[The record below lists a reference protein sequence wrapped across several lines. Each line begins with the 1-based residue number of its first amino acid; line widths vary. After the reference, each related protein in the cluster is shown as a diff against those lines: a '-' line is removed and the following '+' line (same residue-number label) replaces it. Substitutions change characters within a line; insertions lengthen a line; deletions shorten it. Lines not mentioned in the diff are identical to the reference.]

1 MEERLKS
8 LETAKQFYAAFAKAD
23 VNEMLKH
30 YGSEI
35 IFSDPVFGIL
45 KGEQAFAMWR
55 MLVRPGIDIQAK
67 EPEFADNK
75 VIVNWRATYIYSPTG
90 RKVVNHVKAQ
100 MTIRDGKIIAH
111 HDTFSL
117 WRWSA
122 QALGLSG
129 YFLGWTSVV
138 KRKIS
143 SMANANLR
151 KFMEK
156 QKEV

>member
-1 MEERLKS
+1 
-8 LETAKQFYAAFAKAD
+8 
-23 VNEMLKH
+23 
-30 YGSEI
+30 
-35 IFSDPVFGIL
+35 
-45 KGEQAFAMWR
+45 
-55 MLVRPGIDIQAK
+55 
-67 EPEFADNK
+67 
-75 VIVNWRATYIYSPTG
+75 
-90 RKVVNHVKAQ
+90 